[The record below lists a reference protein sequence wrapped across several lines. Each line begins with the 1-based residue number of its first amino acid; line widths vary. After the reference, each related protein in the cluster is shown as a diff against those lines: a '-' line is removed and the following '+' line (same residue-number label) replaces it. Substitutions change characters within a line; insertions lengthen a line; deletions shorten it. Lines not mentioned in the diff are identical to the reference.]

1 MIRNFFLVLITMILT
16 SVSGMSQ
23 AFIKTP
29 DLFKAPEDD
38 AGAGSLNIIQD
49 PAIDS
54 LISRYILGNDKLA
67 KINRHYG
74 MPGFRIQ
81 IYNSSNRNA
90 REEANK
96 AMADFIVKFPDIKSY
111 LLYAEPG
118 WWKTRVGDF
127 RTRTEATRLYLLIS
141 KEFRNSYIVPDFI
154 EFPDQNTK

>member
-67 KINRHYG
+67 KINRHY
-74 MPGFRIQ
+74 
-81 IYNSSNRNA
+81 YNSSNRNA